1 MTLSGCCPTVQVLP
15 EGQFITEIGND
26 QFEGVIRQISG
37 EPAVAEWRHL
47 QEVMR
52 PLAKAA
58 TTLPP
63 AAIRLDPG
71 TQALSCSAMLASASG
86 FRVLNILHLWQ
97 VSSPFASSWQAC
109 RQITFTNAFQVPSPL
124 AYHAGAALTVG
135 IRYAPQFLGGGWQS
149 FQLLK
154 PFSEVSR
161 QTLRHSISSLLHQ
174 HHSC

>member
-1 MTLSGCCPTVQVLP
+1 MWRIQDGYHFESGPSLYSGMAAHGRAANPLSHVMQAIGESLDLIEYNCWNLVLALSVTSSRCVLQPHLADHICACTSMTMFTDPACSVVSCDFVVQVLP

-37 EPAVAEWRHL
+37 DAAVAEWRHL

-71 TQALSCSAMLASASG
+71 AERS
-86 FRVLNILHLWQ
+86 
-97 VSSPFASSWQAC
+97 
-109 RQITFTNAFQVPSPL
+109 TFTLCVT
-124 AYHAGAALTVG
+124 YY
-135 IRYAPQFLGGGWQS
+135 IS
-149 FQLLK
+149 FA
-154 PFSEVSR
+154 
-161 QTLRHSISSLLHQ
+161 
-174 HHSC
+174 